1 MLLLLFM
8 ELCISI
14 DEDNCNALYNS
25 LIQDNNQDIEM
36 ECTNNKLIIKI
47 INVKLSSIYNLVDDI
62 IRDYET
68 YKKVG
73 EL

>member
-1 MLLLLFM
+1 M

-14 DEDNCNALYNS
+14 DEENCPALYNS
-25 LIQDNNQDIEM
+25 LVQDNNQDIKMKCE
-36 ECTNNKLIIKI
+36 NNKLIIKI

-62 IRDYET
+62 VRDYET
-68 YKKVG
+68 YKKVS

>member
-1 MLLLLFM
+1 M

-14 DEDNCNALYNS
+14 EEKNCNALYNS
-25 LIQDNNQDIEM
+25 LIQDNNQDITMKCEDS
-36 ECTNNKLIIKI
+36 KLIIKI
-47 INVKLSSIYNLVDDI
+47 INVKISSIYNLVDDI

-68 YKKVG
+68 FKKVG